1 MKGLAVLVGLL
12 VMVTIGLGIGLGGST
27 PDDQPTTRVRADH
40 VGMPES
46 DQLMLQQMRSGT
58 SPGMTPMIR
67 EDPMWV
73 DPDMIKAQEE
83 YQAQLDRMVGKRPG
97 R

>member
-1 MKGLAVLVGLL
+1 MKSLAAAVGLL
-12 VMVTIGLGIGLGGST
+12 VMVTIGLGIGLGGSAT
-27 PDDQPTTRVRADH
+27 PDDQPTTGVHAEQL
-40 VGMPES
+40 GMLES

-58 SPGMTPMIR
+58 SPGMTTMIR

-83 YQAQLDRMVGKRPG
+83 YQAQFDRMLGK
-97 R
+97 